1 MRFREKKLST
11 TGKHSTR
18 DQSPTRAVRWEIP
31 FALAKL
37 HNCRSS
43 KVKVNRPERLG
54 LIASPAKILVDIL
67 FGKYQPFN
75 QKYKSMF
82 RGLSSKSK
90 KNTSN
95 IWDCPLSPLSF
106 PPTLPSYLLEYVKL

>member
-75 QKYKSMF
+75 QK
-82 RGLSSKSK
+82 
-90 KNTSN
+90 
-95 IWDCPLSPLSF
+95 I
-106 PPTLPSYLLEYVKL
+106 